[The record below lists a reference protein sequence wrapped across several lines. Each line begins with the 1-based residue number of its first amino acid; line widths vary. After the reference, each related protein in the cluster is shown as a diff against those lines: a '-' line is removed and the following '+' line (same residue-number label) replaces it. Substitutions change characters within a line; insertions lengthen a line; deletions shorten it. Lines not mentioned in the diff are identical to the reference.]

1 MVTIIMQVLTLVCV
15 CTFDR
20 GREFMINAIED
31 EIDRWESSS
40 SDSLHRFGE
49 FVLGLQ
55 TSAVVIPIFIIL
67 W

>member
-1 MVTIIMQVLTLVCV
+1 
-15 CTFDR
+15 
-20 GREFMINAIED
+20 MINAIED
-31 EIDRWESSS
+31 EIDSWAGSS